1 MCGKEIRYDYLIS
14 DIEAQIGDFQSR
26 EKDLIEEVKGKER
39 NGLPLAK
46 VDFMKETY
54 DRGGSKYNEYI
65 TSIAVNDE
73 MEVRNNLWILFIQSD
88 TGSLYW
94 KIALGIY
101 LQLSLMQIIPVS
113 YSCCLWVSVI
123 SSILFLFAAL
133 VILAAAEE
141 NPELVNCVHVILMS
155 LPKVTEQHL
164 CLNCLLFP
172 LVFWPGFGKA
182 IDIYP
187 SGIIFHLI
195 CIYLLVLFYPYW

>member
-1 MCGKEIRYDYLIS
+1 LCGKEIRYDYLIS

-133 VILAAAEE
+133 VILAVAEE